1 MDCAARFSLKVKT
14 GVRVLAGEQTIKSRS
29 MDEVGR
35 FLSSLRFES
44 KGKLEEFGVEI
55 DKNP

>member
-1 MDCAARFSLKVKT
+1 MT
-14 GVRVLAGEQTIKSRS
+14 GSELVRLGAQTIKSRS